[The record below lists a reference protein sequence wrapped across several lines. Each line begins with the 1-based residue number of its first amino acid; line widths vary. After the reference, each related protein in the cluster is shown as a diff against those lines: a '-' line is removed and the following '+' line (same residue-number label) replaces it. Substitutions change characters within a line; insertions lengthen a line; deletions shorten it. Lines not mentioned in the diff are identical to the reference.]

1 MAGSMRQLGPDRW
14 ELRVFVDRDPVTR
27 KQRTRSMRFDG
38 NRRAAARQLA
48 LFVADVMRSDAD
60 TNTKPQHLKLSGL
73 VDVYLERWAG
83 SPTTLGTYRSILR
96 VHIEPT
102 IGQRDLSKVNTK
114 LLDDFYAYLTTTK
127 KLAPSTV
134 RQVHAVLRG
143 ALGQAVRWGWLTSN
157 PARDATLPARRKPD
171 LQLPTKDQVARVLAA
186 VEGDDPEFAMFL
198 RLSVTTGARRGELCG
213 LRWSDVDF
221 DRGTLRIERSIAEVT
236 GEGGLVKD
244 TKNHSKRRIAL
255 DPDTLDDLRAHRQFC
270 DERAVEW
277 AVATSSDPWMFS
289 AYPDSSA
296 PWYPGSAS
304 HLWTKACAR
313 AGVEG
318 IRLHDLRH
326 FQATMLL
333 RAGIPVKNVS
343 ARIGHRD
350 AATTLNV
357 YAHFLEDV
365 DVDSAAVAA
374 SLVSPSP
381 RQRQADASS

>member
-1 MAGSMRQLGPDRW
+1 MTGSMREVRPEVW
-14 ELRVFVDRDPVTR
+14 ELRVFVGRDPVTR
-27 KQRTRSMRFDG
+27 KQRFRSTRFEG
-38 NRRAAARQLA
+38 GRRAAARYLDQFA
-48 LFVADVMRSDAD
+48 ADVMRTDSDA
-60 TNTKPQHLKLSGL
+60 NAKPRHLKLSEL
-73 VDVYLERWAG
+73 VESYLERWAG
-83 SPTTLGTYRSILR
+83 SPTTLDTYRSILR

-102 IGQRDLSKVNTK
+102 IGPRELSKVNTK
-114 LLDDFYAYLTTTK
+114 LLDDFYAYLSTTR
-127 KLAPSTV
+127 KLSPSSV

-143 ALGQAVRWGWLTSN
+143 ALGQAVRWGWLATN

-171 LQLPTKDQVARVLAA
+171 LQLPTQEQVAEVLAA
-186 VEGDDPEFAMFL
+186 AEEDPEFAMFL

-221 DRGTLRIERSIAEVT
+221 DRGTLRIERSIAAVK
-236 GEGGLVKD
+236 GEGAVVKG

-255 DPDTLDDLRAHRQFC
+255 DPDTVDDLRAHRQFY

-277 AVATSSDPWMFS
+277 AVTMSRDPWMFS
-289 AYPDSSA
+289 AYPDCSL
-296 PWYPGSAS
+296 PWYPDSAS
-304 HLWTKACAR
+304 HLWTKACGK

-381 RQRQADASS
+381 RQRQADSSS